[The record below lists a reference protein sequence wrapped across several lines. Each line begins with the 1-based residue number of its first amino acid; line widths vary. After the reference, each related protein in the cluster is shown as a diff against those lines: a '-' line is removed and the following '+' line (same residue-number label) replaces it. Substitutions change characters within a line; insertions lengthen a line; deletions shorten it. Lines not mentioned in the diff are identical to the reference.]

1 MRRELLRMES
11 ISLGEHGQKS
21 LDDFSLVLNAGEVVG
36 VFSTHATVKDDLVR
50 LIAGQIGAE
59 AGRMYL
65 SGEASPFEESSLH
78 RRRQVG
84 VIHSA
89 RTLIDV
95 LSVSENIFVIR
106 KGVKAGVIDHALLDI
121 QARQLID
128 EFGMSIAPET
138 LVRNL
143 SDVDRCCL
151 EVLKAIALGAQ
162 IVVFKDLSNFLPDSS
177 IEKLLEFAARLKL
190 RGVGLLMVESSVGTL
205 ARYAERVVV
214 IKNGR
219 NFWNFAGGT
228 FSDEALKTC
237 FAKRRE
243 TVHAEDP
250 WLSGEEGGE
259 GGTRRQILVF
269 DRVSSGVLDSLS
281 FSLVQGEEL
290 CILDQAGKGI
300 EEVRALL
307 SGEHRPRSGRIV
319 VNGVELTARN
329 AWQALDQRIAFIA
342 ENPADSMIF
351 RDLSAIENLCLPS
364 SHKAS
369 GFWLNPTY
377 VSSCLKEYSSYFDQD
392 VLCKYPDDLSAQ
404 DLHKLVYCRWHLYKP
419 GVVVCVKPYSSV
431 DKTLEE
437 ISAVFIDRLLKK
449 GIAVLILTS
458 SASEAESARRKISIN
473 QKNDP
478 LHQKNDL

>member
-1 MRRELLRMES
+1 MALRT
-11 ISLGEHGQKS
+11 GEI
-21 LDDFSLVLNAGEVVG
+21 LG
-36 VFSTHATVKDDLVR
+36 VFSTHATVKNGLVR
-50 LIAGQIGAE
+50 LIAGQVGAE

-65 SGEASPFEESSLH
+65 SGEPSPFEESDLH
-78 RRRQVG
+78 RRRKVG

-106 KGVKAGVIDHALLDI
+106 KGVKAGVIDGPLLDV

-128 EFGMSIAPET
+128 EYGMAIAPDT

-143 SDVDRCCL
+143 SDVDRCSL

-162 IVVFKDLSNFLPDSS
+162 IVVFQDLSSFLPDSS
-177 IEKLLEFAARLKL
+177 IDQLLEFAGRLKS
-190 RGVGLLMVESSVGTL
+190 RGIGFLMVESSVGIL
-205 ARYAERVVV
+205 ARYADRVVV

-219 NFWNFAGGT
+219 NYWTFEGGA
-228 FSDEALKTC
+228 FSDEALKAC
-237 FAKRRE
+237 FSRKRE
-243 TVHAEDP
+243 PEHQEDAFHSTQDANEP
-250 WLSGEEGGE
+250 PE
-259 GGTRRQILVF
+259 ILVF
-269 DRVSSGVLDSLS
+269 DGVTSGVLEDLS
-281 FSLVQGEEL
+281 FSLREGEEL

-307 SGEHRPRSGRIV
+307 SGERRPKTGQILVS
-319 VNGVELTARN
+319 GVELTARN
-329 AWQALDQRIAFIA
+329 VWQALDQRIAFVA
-342 ENPADSMIF
+342 ESPADSMVF

-364 SHKAS
+364 SRKAS
-369 GFWLNPTY
+369 GFWLNPMY
-377 VSSCLKEYSSYFDQD
+377 LSSCLKEYRPFFEPGALS
-392 VLCKYPDDLSAQ
+392 KYPDDLSVQ

-419 GVVVCVKPYSSV
+419 GVVVCIKPYSSV

-437 ISAVFIDRLLKK
+437 ISAIFIDKLLRK

-473 QKNDP
+473 QKNAP
-478 LHQKNDL
+478 LLPKNDL

>member
-11 ISLGEHGQKS
+11 VLLGAHGQKS
-21 LDDFSLVLNAGEVVG
+21 LDDFSLVLNAGEILG
-36 VFSTHATVKDDLVR
+36 VFSTHATVKNDLVR
-50 LIAGQIGAE
+50 LIAGQIGAG

-65 SGEASPFEESSLH
+65 SGEPSPFEESSIH
-78 RRRQVG
+78 RRRKVG

-95 LSVSENIFVIR
+95 LSVSENIFVMR
-106 KGVKAGVIDHALLDI
+106 KGVKAGVIDHPLLDI
-121 QARQLID
+121 QTRQLID

-143 SDVDRCCL
+143 SDVNRCRL

-162 IVVFKDLSNFLPDSS
+162 IVVFKDLSSFLPDSS
-177 IEKLLEFAARLKL
+177 IEKLLEFAGRLKL
-190 RGVGLLMVESSVGTL
+190 RGIGILMVESSVGTL

-219 NFWNFAGGT
+219 SFWTFAGGT
-228 FSDEALKTC
+228 FSDEALQTC
-237 FAKRRE
+237 FARKRD
-243 TVHAEDP
+243 TVHPEDSWP
-250 WLSGEEGGE
+250 VAEEGRAPRE
-259 GGTRRQILVF
+259 VLVF
-269 DRVSSGVLDSLS
+269 DRVSSGVLDEFS

-307 SGEHRPRSGRIV
+307 SGEHRPESGRILA
-319 VNGVELTARN
+319 NGGELTARN
-329 AWQALDQRIAFIA
+329 AWQALDQKIAFIV
-342 ENPADSMIF
+342 ENPAESMIF

-364 SHKAS
+364 SRKAN
-369 GFWLNPTY
+369 GFWLNRTY
-377 VSSCLKEYSSYFDQD
+377 LSSCLREYSPYFGPD
-392 VLCKYPDDLSAQ
+392 VLRKYPDELTAQ

-419 GVVVCVKPYSSV
+419 SVVVCIKPYSSV
-431 DKTLEE
+431 NKTLEE
-437 ISAVFIDRLLKK
+437 ISAIFIERLLKK

-473 QKNDP
+473 QKNAP

>member
-11 ISLGEHGQKS
+11 VSLGEHGQKS
-21 LDDFSLVLNAGEVVG
+21 LDDFSLVLNAGEILG
-36 VFSTHATVKDDLVR
+36 VFSTHAAVKDDLVR
-50 LIAGQIGAE
+50 LIAGQIGAV

-65 SGEASPFEESSLH
+65 SGEPSPFEESNLH
-78 RRRQVG
+78 RRRKVG

-106 KGVKAGVIDHALLDI
+106 KGVKAGVIDHALLNI

-138 LVRNL
+138 LARNL

-162 IVVFKDLSNFLPDSS
+162 IVVFKDLASFLPDSS
-177 IEKLLEFAARLKL
+177 IEKLLEFAARLKT
-190 RGVGLLMVESSVGTL
+190 RGIGLLMVESSVGTL
-205 ARYAERVVV
+205 SRYAERVVV

-219 NFWNFAGGT
+219 NFWTFAGGT

-237 FAKRRE
+237 FARKRD
-243 TVHAEDP
+243 TTHPED
-250 WLSGEEGGE
+250 WWSAAGE
-259 GGTRRQILVF
+259 GYALPEVLVF
-269 DRVSSGVLDSLS
+269 DQVSSGVLDDLS

-300 EEVRALL
+300 EEIRALL
-307 SGEHRPRSGRIV
+307 SGEHRPLRGRILA
-319 VNGVELTARN
+319 NGVVFAACN
-329 AWQALDQRIAFIA
+329 AWQALDQKVAFIA

-364 SHKAS
+364 SRKAS

-377 VSSCLKEYSSYFDQD
+377 VSSCLKEYSPFFDAD
-392 VLCKYPDDLSAQ
+392 VLNKYPDELSAQ

-437 ISAVFIDRLLKK
+437 ISAIFIDLLLRK